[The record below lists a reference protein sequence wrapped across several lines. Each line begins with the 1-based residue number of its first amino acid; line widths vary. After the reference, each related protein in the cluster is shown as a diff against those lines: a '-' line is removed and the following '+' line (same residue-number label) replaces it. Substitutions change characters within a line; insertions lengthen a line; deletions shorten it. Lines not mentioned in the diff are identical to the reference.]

1 MFQRGIIILLIFC
14 TLATNFTK
22 LFVFA
27 GFEMNQKY
35 IASSLCE
42 NRDKP
47 WMHCNGRCYL
57 MKKIKLAEDKEKN
70 DERQTQKNLFQQV
83 YFTSIKKITFSS
95 SLLQVFPERYKA
107 MSPQNVPLGLLRPPQ
122 LAS

>member
-1 MFQRGIIILLIFC
+1 MLKRGVAIILIAC
-14 TLATNFTK
+14 TLAANFTK

-35 IASSLCE
+35 IASTLCE

-57 MKKIKLAEDKEKN
+57 MKKIKLAEDKEKSN
-70 DERQTQKNLFQQV
+70 ERETQKNLLQQV
-83 YFTSIKKITFSS
+83 YFTTTKQITFTSH
-95 SLLQVFPERYKA
+95 LLQVFPERYKS
-107 MSPQNVPLGLLRPPQ
+107 MTPQSVSISILQPPQ